1 MRGGTR
7 RASGQTHHPA
17 LGDERVPITTDG
29 PRPLRVIL
37 PVKRSLRPIKAALLS
52 SKNLMMRRD
61 SYHPAFLQHDTAIVL
76 RLGGEREA
84 SVQALA
90 QGTVSSALLG

>member
-1 MRGGTR
+1 
-7 RASGQTHHPA
+7 
-17 LGDERVPITTDG
+17 
-29 PRPLRVIL
+29 
-37 PVKRSLRPIKAALLS
+37 
-52 SKNLMMRRD
+52 MMKRD
-61 SYHPAFLQHDTAIVL
+61 SYHPEMAFLQHDTAIVL